1 MEDIPGF
8 DTPVRHRG
16 LRSGRSIRA
25 GWSVVPILSSA
36 LVLGIGIAR
45 AADNPIRDSR
55 ASHTITVIDPGLLVP
70 GALAMRQG
78 EPLEFA
84 NYATDAIRFVFI
96 EPKTSA
102 EEVRCRVGENAA
114 AVAGGDTVQG
124 RPVFVDGPAHRLTV
138 IVPPG
143 RYITAC
149 SLTPGRYA
157 FVTSRVGRDPR
168 SPLDALGQKGM
179 IYVE

>member
-1 MEDIPGF
+1 M
-8 DTPVRHRG
+8 VRFT
-16 LRSGRSIRA
+16 
-25 GWSVVPILSSA
+25 SVPDCDASPP
-36 LVLGIGIAR
+36 LGIGIAR

-55 ASHTITVIDPGLLVP
+55 ASHTITVIDAGLLFP
-70 GALAMRQG
+70 GALAIGQG

-84 NYATDAIRFVFI
+84 NYTTDAIRFLFI
-96 EPKTSA
+96 EPKASA

-114 AVAGGDTVQG
+114 AVAGSDTVQG

-138 IVPPG
+138 TVPPG

-168 SPLDALGQKGM
+168 SPLDALGQKGT
-179 IYVE
+179 IRVE